1 MARRFS
7 FDDYKPAVAMVG
19 LQCIFAALAI
29 FSRAALLQ
37 GMSPRVFVFYRNAI
51 ATLAM
56 APAIFLSSKKSGSR
70 VSIGFKGFFVIS
82 VTALVGVTANQ
93 NAYFEG
99 LYLSSSSAASAIV
112 NLIPAITFVMAAT
125 VGLEK
130 IKARSWRTVAK
141 IVGTIVCVAGAA
153 SMALIKGPKL
163 LNSEMLP
170 KNITVLNMLGVVQP
184 EHDTWFLGCVL
195 LFVSSCF
202 WAFWIVMLVPV
213 SKHCPDPVI
222 SGTWMLFIATILNG
236 LFTVLVDDNTKVW
249 TLPTPLQ
256 LATCV
261 YAGTTSAFSFCV
273 QSWCVSRRGP
283 LFTAL
288 FNPVCTV
295 ITTFVSSLFLHE
307 DLYVGSLM
315 GAISVIIGLYIVL
328 WGKAKDVQGMKP
340 QLVTADEQH
349 GLIIDDSEKDLEQPL
364 LRDDDEQQS
373 EHDNVFKCDKA

>member
-1 MARRFS
+1 MGFRFS
-7 FDDYKPAVAMVG
+7 FDDYKPAIAMIG

-29 FSRAALLQ
+29 FSRAALVQ
-37 GMSPRVFVFYRNAI
+37 GMSPRIFVFYRNAI

-56 APAIFLSSKKSGSR
+56 APAIFLSSKKSGNR
-70 VSIGFKGFFVIS
+70 LSISLRGFFVIS

-141 IVGTIVCVAGAA
+141 IVGTVVCVGGAA

-163 LNSEMLP
+163 LNAQILP
-170 KNITVLNMLGVVQP
+170 KNITLLNMLGVVQP
-184 EHDTWFLGCVL
+184 EGDTWFLGCVL

-202 WAFWIVMLVPV
+202 WAFWIIMLVPV

-236 LFTVLVDDNTKVW
+236 IFTVLVDDNTKVW
-249 TLPTPLQ
+249 NLPTPLQ

-295 ITTFVSSLFLHE
+295 ITTFVSSLFMHE
-307 DLYVGSLM
+307 DLYIGSLM
-315 GAISVIIGLYIVL
+315 GAIAVIIGLYIVL
-328 WGKAKDVQGMKP
+328 WGKAKDVEDMKR
-340 QLVTADEQH
+340 QRAEAQDA
-349 GLIIDDSEKDLEQPL
+349 IIDDSEKDLEQPL
-364 LRDDDEQQS
+364 LRDEESDDTI
-373 EHDNVFKCDKA
+373 KCDKV